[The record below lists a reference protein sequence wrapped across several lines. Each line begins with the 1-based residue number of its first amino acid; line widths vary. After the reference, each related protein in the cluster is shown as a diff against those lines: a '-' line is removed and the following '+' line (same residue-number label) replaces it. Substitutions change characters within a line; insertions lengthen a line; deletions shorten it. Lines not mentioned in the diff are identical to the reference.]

1 MLCSF
6 FIEIV
11 LLNRDL
17 EVKELLYE
25 LAAAWPYLKLLQ
37 VKLFII

>member
-1 MLCSF
+1 MLCLF

-11 LLNRDL
+11 WLNRDL

-25 LAAAWPYLKLLQ
+25 LVAAWPYLKPLQ
-37 VKLFII
+37 VKRFII